1 MKVWIAGI
9 VALACFIIVLLIRA
23 ALCKWKG
30 RKLTSKSVSAS
41 ATDQGYYCR
50 RLAKMISCRTV
61 SVKDVFEPEEFYKL
75 RSVLQE
81 LFPLVTEKAE
91 IRYFGEDCY
100 CYKLSGKNTE
110 RNVMLMSHHD
120 VAAVEGEWKYSPFSG
135 SIAEGCVWG
144 RGTVDTKTAR
154 HLL

>member
-1 MKVWIAGI
+1 MNVWIAGA
-9 VALACFIIVLLIRA
+9 VVLACFIIILMIRA
-23 ALCKWKG
+23 VLCKWKG
-30 RKLTSKSVSAS
+30 RKLAAKCTLVSE
-41 ATDQGYYCR
+41 QKQEYYCE
-50 RLAKMISCRTV
+50 RLAKMIACRTI

-120 VAAVEGEWKYSPFSG
+120 VAAVEGEWKYPPFSG